1 MADEIKTIK
10 VIIKEPG
17 KQAEVRE
24 IEDKYENLSSIVDG
38 LIEFTD
44 IPFDGVEIICNEE
57 YRVNQ
62 LPFNVILPELKNYIG
77 GTFLVVGSQNYDTVS
92 VPEDKINEIVKYL
105 NDNSLDPNNEDAAYD
120 KFDELGIEVD
130 PFIESWGW

>member
-1 MADEIKTIK
+1 MRENKIIK
-10 VIIKEPG
+10 VIVKEPG

-62 LPFNVILPELKNYIG
+62 LPFNVILPEVKNYIG
-77 GTFLVVGSQNYDTVS
+77 GTFLVVGSQDYDTVS
-92 VPEDKINEIVKYL
+92 VPEDKINEVVEYL
-105 NDNSLDPNNEDAAYD
+105 NKNSLDPDADETYD
-120 KFDELGIEVD
+120 KLVDAGIMVD
-130 PFIESWGW
+130 PFIEIWGW